1 VRSSTSTAFDH
12 IALALPRMADAVPF
26 LVGVLGGA
34 PHSGARG
41 GPEYRFGT
49 WRYANGGKIEV
60 IEPIGDDGFV
70 SRFLAARG
78 PGVHHVTFKVP
89 SLDQACERAR
99 ARGYDIVGYD
109 DSYPDW
115 KTAFLHPK
123 QALGIVVQFAQTS
136 GQGEPRRW
144 TPPATFDNPPAPVD
158 VLGLRMRVS
167 AAERAR
173 VQWEE
178 ILHGTCASRSE
189 SRLVYG
195 WPDSPMVLTIDVDPS
210 GAEGP
215 LFIEVAAAR
224 PVALPDGPVPELGA
238 VFRRAAESRG

>member
-1 VRSSTSTAFDH
+1 MRSPASTAFDH

-26 LVGVLGGA
+26 LAGTLGGA

-41 GPEYRFGT
+41 GPDFRFGT
-49 WRYANGGKIEV
+49 WRYANGGKLEV
-60 IEPIGDDGFV
+60 IEPIGHDGFV
-70 SRFLAARG
+70 SRYLAARG

-89 SLDQACERAR
+89 SLDEACDRAR
-99 ARGYDIVGYD
+99 SRGYDIVGYD
-109 DSYPDW
+109 DSFPDW

-136 GQGEPRRW
+136 GQHEPRRW
-144 TPPATFDNPPAPVD
+144 RPPATIDHPPPPVN

-173 VQWEE
+173 VQWEA
-178 ILHGTCASRSE
+178 ILGGTCASRPDA
-189 SRLVYG
+189 RLVYC

-210 GAEGP
+210 GSEGP
-215 LFIEVAAAR
+215 LGIDIAAAR
-224 PVALPDGPVPELGA
+224 PVAVPDGPVAELGT
-238 VFRRAAESRG
+238 VFRLAQ

>member
-1 VRSSTSTAFDH
+1 MPSTTAFDH

-41 GPEYRFGT
+41 GPEFRFGT

-60 IEPIGDDGFV
+60 IEPIGNDGFV
-70 SRFLAARG
+70 SRYLAARG
-78 PGVHHVTFKVP
+78 AGIHHVTFKVP
-89 SLDQACERAR
+89 SLDAACDRAR

-136 GQGEPRRW
+136 GASEPRAW
-144 TPPATFDNPPAPVD
+144 KPPATVDNPPAPVS
-158 VLGLRMRVS
+158 VVGLRMRVS
-167 AAERAR
+167 DPERAR
-173 VQWEE
+173 LQWEE
-178 ILHGTCASRSE
+178 ILQGTCASRDAT
-189 SRLVYG
+189 RLLYC
-195 WPDSPMVLTIDVDPS
+195 WPDSPMVITIDVDPS

-215 LFIEVAAAR
+215 PAIDLAAAR
-224 PVALPDGPVPELGA
+224 PVTLPAGPVPALGTS
-238 VFRRAAESRG
+238 FRLVQP